1 MNGSLD
7 GILDLAMK
15 DIAERSKK
23 RLYRT
28 DFLAWADDVLDRRYY
43 EKMAD
48 IGDAIATNRDRKTR
62 TAVKS
67 ANGCGKSLILSDLI
81 TWFVT
86 VHPPQ
91 ETLAIVSAPTLHQ
104 INNVIFKYLKTT
116 YGYVKE
122 KSFLDNVPFPFVGWI
137 NESLEWKFNMPGV
150 GNQNLV
156 FGKRPTDTDI
166 VSTFQG
172 TRGSG
177 RTLVAL
183 DEGGGIP
190 TELYTAAEA
199 VATGGD
205 VRIVTIGNPDKRATE
220 FHRIFTDDRLQAEW
234 GLHTI
239 SAYDLPTYTGEIVY
253 DDPDKQ
259 AEMLNGLTS
268 RKWIEHKE
276 RVWRVNGKPDARFLA
291 KVLGEFPGETDN
303 AFFAQEIIDLSFDN
317 EIDVPGAKTVL
328 GVDLAGMG
336 DDESVV
342 VVNKGGRARVFD
354 REVPYMDGAEA
365 RVTTGVWSK
374 EDEITS
380 ARRVHAIAMY
390 LGADEVR
397 VDASGMGK
405 GIFSALERLDE
416 FADKCYILIG
426 LMGANSSPDK
436 NLWNNYRSF
445 AHDSLRG
452 LMRDGLADLD
462 PADTVLRDQLL
473 SVTYELDNRGRI
485 AITKK
490 SDMRSEMHGSPD
502 RLDAVINAMVDVS
515 GYTDDPLRDMHPGD
529 RVILDPYDLLEM
541 EYQYGAAGVPL

>member
-1 MNGSLD
+1 MPGPLD
-7 GILDLAMK
+7 GILDLAMQ
-15 DIAERSKK
+15 DIAGRSKK
-23 RLYRT
+23 RLYQT
-28 DFLAWADDVLDRRYY
+28 DFIAWANDVLDRRYY

-48 IGDAIATNRDRKTR
+48 IGDAVATNRDGKTR

-67 ANGCGKSLILSDLI
+67 ANGCGKSLILSDFT
-81 TWFVT
+81 TWFVS

-104 INNVIFKYLKTT
+104 IENVVFKYLKAN
-116 YGYVKE
+116 YGYVKA
-122 KSFLDNVPFPFVGWI
+122 KSLQDNVAFPFVGWI

-172 TRGSG
+172 TRGSA

-190 TELYTAAEA
+190 TELFTAAEA

-205 VRIVTIGNPDKRATE
+205 VRIVTIGNPDRRATE
-220 FHRIFTDDRLQAEW
+220 FHRIFTDDRLKEEW
-234 GLHTI
+234 SLHTI
-239 SAYDLPTYTGEIVY
+239 SAYDLPTMTGEVVY
-253 DDPDKQ
+253 DDPARQ
-259 AEMLNGLTS
+259 AAMLKGLTS
-268 RKWIEHKE
+268 REWIEHKE

-303 AFFAQEIIDLSFDN
+303 AFFAQEIIDLSFDTV
-317 EIDVPGAKTVL
+317 IDEPGAPTIL

-342 VVNKGGRARVFD
+342 MVNKGGNIRVFD
-354 REVPYMDGAEA
+354 REVPYVDGAEN
-365 RVTTGVWSK
+365 RVTSGTWSK

-390 LGADEVR
+390 LGAEEVR

-405 GIFSALERLDE
+405 GIFSALDRLDE
-416 FADKCYILIG
+416 FSDKCYILIG
-426 LMGANSSPDK
+426 FMGANSAPDK
-436 NLWNNYRSF
+436 NQWNNYRSF

-452 LMRDGLADLD
+452 QMRDGSIDLD
-462 PADTVLRDQLL
+462 PNDTVLRDQLL
-473 SVTYELDNRGRI
+473 STTYDLDNRGRV

-490 SDMRSEMHGSPD
+490 ADMRSEMHGSPD
-502 RLDAVINAMVDVS
+502 RLDATINCAVNVDWLLYD
-515 GYTDDPLRDMHPGD
+515 GPKPGD
-529 RVILDPYDLLEM
+529 MVMMDPVEMLEISINS
-541 EYQYGAAGVPL
+541 AGWPI